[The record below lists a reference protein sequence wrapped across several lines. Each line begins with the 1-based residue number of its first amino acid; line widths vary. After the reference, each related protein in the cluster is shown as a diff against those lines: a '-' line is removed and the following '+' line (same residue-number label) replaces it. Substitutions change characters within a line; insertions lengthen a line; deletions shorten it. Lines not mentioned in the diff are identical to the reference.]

1 MPLINTHAQ
10 VFVWTNT
17 FIFLEGIPRAGISGS
32 CGHPMFKLLKKL
44 SENWKNDFPKRLHQ
58 FTPSPAEYGRSNLS
72 TSSPTLVIICLFN
85 PSECEAVLIFCG
97 FNFAQLLQMLSTS
110 VRFDW
115 APALLCRNILSV
127 CPCSNWIVFLFLNC
141 KSFFLIYFRYDLK
154 RYIKS
159 DD

>member
-1 MPLINTHAQ
+1 MPK
-10 VFVWTNT
+10 
-17 FIFLEGIPRAGISGS
+17 FLCEQILSFFWRVYLGLEFL
-32 CGHPMFKLLKKL
+32 GHVVILCLNFLRNCQKTG
-44 SENWKNDFPKRLHQ
+44 KNDFPKRLHQ